1 LYKKSDFSRGD
12 LKLGF
17 PLFYLQGSLRELDTN
32 LPAIASVHTPQAQGA
47 SAVLCNLKCIEK
59 IAA

>member
-1 LYKKSDFSRGD
+1 M
-12 LKLGF
+12 
-17 PLFYLQGSLRELDTN
+17 FYLQGSLRELDTN